1 MTTARVDILW
11 NRGVFDPVDD
21 RNVGNFSRSIV
32 STLLDYTEWFIA
44 SCRRVDKCY
53 RIFFQI
59 FSKLQTDSGFRE
71 LSREK
76 FFDLS
81 G

>member
-11 NRGVFDPVDD
+11 DRGVFDPVDD

-32 STLLDYTEWFIA
+32 STLLDYTEWSIA
-44 SCRRVDKCY
+44 SCRRVDKYY

-59 FSKLQTDSGFRE
+59 FFQASNGLGLIKQRKIF
-71 LSREK
+71 
-76 FFDLS
+76 
-81 G
+81 